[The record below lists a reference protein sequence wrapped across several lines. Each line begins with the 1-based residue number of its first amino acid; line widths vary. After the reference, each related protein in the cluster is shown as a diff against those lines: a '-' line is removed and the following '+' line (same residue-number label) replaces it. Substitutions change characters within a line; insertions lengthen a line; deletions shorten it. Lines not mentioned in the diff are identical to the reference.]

1 MTQQG
6 TKLDA
11 VIIGAGPGGL
21 SAGIALARRGR
32 RVLIAEKNAVP
43 GGNCTAYKAGDYT
56 FDLAVH
62 QLSGIAD
69 DGMCGRVLR
78 EYGIE
83 GKVEFR
89 RVDPFLTVQ
98 MPDRSYRVRA
108 GRDAFR
114 DELLKDFPEDRADI
128 DRMMTG
134 LDNLK
139 KDSLIAQRLLYGG
152 NPVVNGLMADTVDR
166 RKLLTFPYTFATG
179 LALMMPFTADTM
191 LKRWVRNPRL
201 RAVVHASWIYLGLP
215 PERISGVMQNVFLSM
230 QYTEGG
236 YYPVGGSQRLADA
249 LADAFRGAG
258 GTLLLGSPVKRI
270 LTEGGRACGIEL
282 ADGSRHLAGIVISG
296 ADSRHTYGELLG
308 GEAAPA
314 RFMRK
319 LRRMSLSLGPFRVC
333 LGLDYDV
340 AKHGMENHEY
350 ILFPGYD
357 HGATFSE
364 MEKGR
369 LSALS
374 LYSPTSLSP
383 GLAPAGHSTLILTDM
398 LPWHCEPDWR
408 GRREQ
413 LADEMVAMAE
423 RRLLPGLSKHV
434 KMRKLLDPEELSRL
448 TNVSEGAMYGWA
460 NTPWQV
466 LMHRLSMISP
476 VKGLYHAGHWTR
488 LGTGVTTSIISG
500 WMLVNGLEGGPLR
513 RLRL

>member
-1 MTQQG
+1 MAQQEN
-6 TKLDA
+6 KFDA

-21 SAGIALARRGR
+21 SAGLALARRGR
-32 RVLIAEKNAVP
+32 RVLIAEKNNIP
-43 GGNCTAYKAGDYT
+43 GGNCTSYKAGDYT

-69 DGMCGRVLR
+69 GGMCGRVLR
-78 EYGIE
+78 EYGLE
-83 GKVEFR
+83 GKVRFE
-89 RVDPFLTVQ
+89 RVDPFLNVQ
-98 MPDRSYRVRA
+98 MPDRSYKVRA

-114 DELLKDFPEDRADI
+114 EELLKDFPEDRADI
-128 DRMMTG
+128 ERMMAG
-134 LDNLK
+134 LDDLK
-139 KDSLIAQRLLYGG
+139 RDSLIAQRLLYGG
-152 NPVVNGLMADTVDR
+152 NPVINGLMADTVDR
-166 RKLLTFPYTFATG
+166 RKLLTFPYTFGTG
-179 LALMMPFTADTM
+179 LALMMPFNADTM

-230 QYTEGG
+230 QYTEGA
-236 YYPVGGSQRLADA
+236 YYPVGGSQVLADA
-249 LADAFRGAG
+249 MAAAFREAG

-270 LTEGGRACGIEL
+270 LMEGGRASGIEL
-282 ADGSRHLAGIVISG
+282 ADGSRHLGGIVISN

-308 GEAAPA
+308 EAHTPA
-314 RFMRK
+314 RFRRK
-319 LRRMSLSLGPFRVC
+319 LNKMSLSLGPFRVC

-340 AKHGMENHEY
+340 SKHGMENHEY
-350 ILFPGYD
+350 IIFPGYD
-357 HGATFSE
+357 HGATFAE

-374 LYSPTSLSP
+374 LYSPTKLSP
-383 GLAPAGHSTLILTDM
+383 GLAPEGHSTLVLTDM
-398 LPWHCEPDWR
+398 LPWRSEPDWR
-408 GRREQ
+408 GRREA

-423 RRLLPGLSKHV
+423 KKLLPGLSKHIKV
-434 KMRKLLDPEELSRL
+434 RKLLAPDDLNRL

-500 WMLVNGLEGGPLR
+500 WMLVNGLEGNPLHR
-513 RLRL
+513 VRL

>member
-108 GRDAFR
+108 GRDAFH

-152 NPVVNGLMADTVDR
+152 NPVVNGLMADTVDS
-166 RKLLTFPYTFATG
+166 RKRLTFPYTFATG

-249 LADAFRGAG
+249 LAGAFLQAG

-296 ADSRHTYGELLG
+296 ADSRHTYGDLLG

-340 AKHGMENHEY
+340 SKHGMENHEY

-364 MEKGR
+364 MEKGK

-408 GRREQ
+408 GRREE